1 MRTLTV
7 RFFAV
12 EDGAPID
19 GSASLLAGRWRT
31 AVAAKQKPPRPAP
44 ELQFEVEDAT
54 VVNEVL
60 VTASR
65 RFHRFVAWPKS
76 DILQVK
82 LEKSSELII
91 AANHDAPRFVQV
103 HAAGGQ
109 EASDFVRSLGKGF
122 HILDSGQSLA
132 CRGILPGPYVIDVF
146 DEAKAPVAQLNVDL
160 TAWRTTFV
168 EVP

>member
-7 RFFAV
+7 RFFAA

-31 AVAAKQKPPRPAP
+31 VVAAKQKPPRPAA
-44 ELQFEVEDAT
+44 EVQFEIEDAT

-65 RFHRFVAWPKS
+65 RFPRHVAWPKS

-82 LEKSSELII
+82 LEKSSELIL
-91 AANHDAPRFVQV
+91 AANHDAPRFVQIHAAADQETNSRLYRRGCRTVAPV
-103 HAAGGQ
+103 HA
-109 EASDFVRSLGKGF
+109 
-122 HILDSGQSLA
+122 H
-132 CRGILPGPYVIDVF
+132 
-146 DEAKAPVAQLNVDL
+146 APRAV
-160 TAWRTTFV
+160 
-168 EVP
+168 

>member
-1 MRTLTV
+1 MRTLIV
-7 RFFAV
+7 RFFAA

-44 ELQFEVEDAT
+44 EVQFEVEDAT

-60 VTASR
+60 VTADR
-65 RFHRFVAWPKS
+65 RFPRHIAWPKS

-82 LEKSSELII
+82 LEKSSELFI
-91 AANHDAPRFVQV
+91 AANHDAPRFVQI
-103 HAAGGQ
+103 HAAAGQ
-109 EASDFVRSLGKGF
+109 EASFGNGFLGVTAGHSLQCT
-122 HILDSGQSLA
+122 H
-132 CRGILPGPYVIDVF
+132 ILPGPYVIDVF
-146 DEAKAPVAQLNVDL
+146 DATKTPIGQLNVEL
-160 TAWRTTFV
+160 VAWRTTFI

>member
-1 MRTLTV
+1 MRTLIV
-7 RFFAV
+7 RFFAA

-44 ELQFEVEDAT
+44 EVQFEVEDAT
-54 VVNEVL
+54 VINEVL
-60 VTASR
+60 VTAAR
-65 RFHRFVAWPKS
+65 RFPRHIAWPKS

-91 AANHDAPRFVQV
+91 AANHDAPRFVQL
-103 HAAGGQ
+103 HAGAGQ
-109 EASDFVRSLGKGF
+109 EAGFSNGFLSVAAGHSLQCP
-122 HILDSGQSLA
+122 H
-132 CRGILPGPYVIDVF
+132 ILPGPYVIDVF
-146 DEAKAPVAQLNVDL
+146 DAAKTPIAQLSVEL
-160 TAWRTTFV
+160 VAWRTTFI

>member
-1 MRTLTV
+1 MRTLIV
-7 RFFAV
+7 RFFAA

-44 ELQFEVEDAT
+44 EVHFEVEDAT

-60 VTASR
+60 VTADR
-65 RFHRFVAWPKS
+65 RFPRHIAWPKS

-82 LEKSSELII
+82 LEKSGELII
-91 AANHDAPRFVQV
+91 AANHDAPRFVQI
-103 HAAGGQ
+103 HAAAGQ
-109 EASDFVRSLGKGF
+109 ETGFGSGFLGVAAGHSLQCP
-122 HILDSGQSLA
+122 H
-132 CRGILPGPYVIDVF
+132 ILPGPYVIDVF
-146 DEAKAPVAQLNVDL
+146 DATKTSIAQLNVDL
-160 TAWRTTFV
+160 AVWRTTFI

>member
-1 MRTLTV
+1 MRTLIV
-7 RFFAV
+7 RFFAA

-44 ELQFEVEDAT
+44 EVQFEVEDAA

-60 VTASR
+60 VTADR
-65 RFHRFVAWPKS
+65 RFPRHIAWPKN

-82 LEKSSELII
+82 LEKSSELFI
-91 AANHDAPRFVQV
+91 AANHDAPRFVQI
-103 HAAGGQ
+103 HAAAGQ
-109 EASDFVRSLGKGF
+109 DAGFGNGFLAVIAGHSLQCT
-122 HILDSGQSLA
+122 H
-132 CRGILPGPYVIDVF
+132 ILPGPYVIDIF
-146 DEAKAPVAQLNVDL
+146 DATKTPIAQLNVEL
-160 TAWRTTFV
+160 IAWRTTFI

>member
-1 MRTLTV
+1 MRTLIV
-7 RFFAV
+7 RFFAA

-44 ELQFEVEDAT
+44 EVQFEVEDAT

-60 VTASR
+60 VSAHR
-65 RFHRFVAWPKS
+65 RFPRHIAWPKN

-82 LEKSSELII
+82 LEKSSELIV

-103 HAAGGQ
+103 HAAAGQ
-109 EASDFVRSLGKGF
+109 EAAFGSGFLGVSAGHSLN
-122 HILDSGQSLA
+122 
-132 CRGILPGPYVIDVF
+132 CTPILPGPYVIEVF
-146 DEAKAPVAQLNVDL
+146 DAAKTPIAQLNVDL
-160 TAWRTTFV
+160 NVWRTTFI

>member
-1 MRTLTV
+1 MRTLIV
-7 RFFAV
+7 RFFAA
-12 EDGAPID
+12 EDGAPVD

-44 ELQFEVEDAT
+44 EVQFEVEDAT

-60 VTASR
+60 VTAAR
-65 RFHRFVAWPKS
+65 RFPRHVAWPKS

-82 LEKSSELII
+82 LEKSSELIL
-91 AANHDAPRFVQV
+91 AANHDAPRFVQI

-109 EASDFVRSLGKGF
+109 ETNFGNGF
-122 HILDSGQSLA
+122 FAVAAGQSLQ
-132 CRGILPGPYVIDVF
+132 CTHILPGPYAIDVF
-146 DEAKAPVAQLNVDL
+146 DAAKTPIAQLNVDI
-160 TAWRTTFV
+160 APWRTAFI

>member
-7 RFFAV
+7 RFFAA

-44 ELQFEVEDAT
+44 EVQFEVEDAT

-60 VTASR
+60 VIASR
-65 RFHRFVAWPKS
+65 RFPRHIAWPKN

-91 AANHDAPRFVQV
+91 AANHDDPRLVQI
-103 HAAGGQ
+103 HAAAGQ
-109 EASDFVRSLGKGF
+109 EAGF
-122 HILDSGQSLA
+122 GNGFLSVAAGQSLQ
-132 CRGILPGPYVIDVF
+132 CTHILPGPYVIDVF
-146 DEAKAPVAQLNVDL
+146 DGEKVPIAQLNVDL
-160 TAWRTTFV
+160 IPWRTTFI
-168 EVP
+168 ELP

>member
-1 MRTLTV
+1 MRTLIV
-7 RFFAV
+7 RFFAA

-19 GSASLLAGRWRT
+19 GSASLYAGRWRT

-44 ELQFEVEDAT
+44 EVQFEVEDAT

-60 VTASR
+60 VTADR
-65 RFHRFVAWPKS
+65 RFPRHIAWPKN

-103 HAAGGQ
+103 HATGGQ
-109 EASDFVRSLGKGF
+109 DVTDFVKSLGNF
-122 HILDSGQSLA
+122 HILAAGHSLSCA
-132 CRGILPGPYVIDVF
+132 HILPGPYVIDVF
-146 DEAKAPVAQLNVDL
+146 DATKTPVAQLNVDL
-160 TAWRTTFV
+160 VAWRTTFI

>member
-1 MRTLTV
+1 MRSLIV
-7 RFFAV
+7 RFFAA

-19 GSASLLAGRWRT
+19 GSASLYAGRWRT
-31 AVAAKQKPPRPAP
+31 TVAAKQKPPRPAS
-44 ELQFEVEDAT
+44 EVQFEVEDAT

-60 VTASR
+60 VNADR
-65 RFHRFVAWPKS
+65 RFPRHIAWPKN

-91 AANHDAPRFVQV
+91 AANHDAPRLVQV

-109 EASDFVRSLGKGF
+109 DVTDFIRSLGNF
-122 HILDSGQSLA
+122 HILAAGHSLTCA
-132 CRGILPGPYVIDVF
+132 HILPGPYVIDVF
-146 DEAKAPVAQLNVDL
+146 DATKTPIAQLNVDL
-160 TAWRTTFV
+160 VTWRTTFI